1 MQLIKREF
9 CLCLSV
15 TALVFV
21 CALAWG
27 SPFIGSASSHF
38 SLFEHSPLPQTQ
50 TQHALSNHAAARQGS
65 GDCFVLGNF

>member
-1 MQLIKREF
+1 MQLIKREL

-50 TQHALSNHAAARQGS
+50 HALSNHAAARQGS
-65 GDCFVLGNF
+65 GDCFVPSNF